1 MNRTKE
7 VFDSG
12 FTLDDIFQESI
23 DLNNL
28 VLSNKSSET
37 KYENI
42 LKFFSK
48 NFKLRNVSKRI
59 YCNKSDLN
67 SKVKIIYNFYFSLL

>member
-28 VLSNKSSET
+28 VLTNKSNET

-42 LKFFSK
+42 FKFFSN
-48 NFKLRNVSKRI
+48 NFKLRNDSKRI